1 MTIYHEKIMC
11 MTAVHHPTFV
21 DITEDVKKIVENSKV
36 MNGQLLVYSPHTTCS
51 VVTQE
56 PSRGTTFNGTLFIH
70 QDLVNALAK
79 IVPTCEY
86 EGQYLHPSLEH
97 RGRAEAIGEDASWSL
112 NTDAHIRSEIIG
124 RSVTI
129 PVIEGE
135 VQLGRFGH
143 IFFIDWDQV
152 RARER
157 GVIVQIMGE

>member
-1 MTIYHEKIMC
+1 MKILHDTIKV
-11 MTAVHHPTFV
+11 MTAVHHPTFDDV
-21 DITEDVKKIVENSKV
+21 TEGVKQIVEKTGV
-36 MNGQLLVYSPHTTCS
+36 KNGLLTVYTHHTTCS
-51 VVTQE
+51 VVIQE
-56 PSRGTTFNGTLFIH
+56 PSRGKTFNGTLYIF

-97 RGRAEAIGEDASWSL
+97 RARAEAIGEDAAWSL
-112 NTDAHIRSEIIG
+112 NTDAHLRSVIIG
-124 RSVTI
+124 RSVSI
-129 PVIEGE
+129 PVIDGA

-157 GVIVQIMGE
+157 EVLVHIVGE

>member
-1 MTIYHEKIMC
+1 MAIYYDKIKV
-11 MTAVHHPTFV
+11 MTAAHHPTFD
-21 DITEDVKKIVENSKV
+21 DITEGVKKIVQDSGVK
-36 MNGQLLVYSPHTTCS
+36 NGLLTVYSQHTTCS
-51 VVTQE
+51 IVTQE
-56 PSRGTTFNGTLFIH
+56 PSSGRTFNGTLYIF

-97 RGRAEAIGEDASWSL
+97 RARAEAIGEDASWSL
-112 NTDAHIRSEIIG
+112 NTDAHIRSIIMG
-124 RSVTI
+124 RSVAI
-129 PVIEGE
+129 PIIDGN

-157 GVIVQIMGE
+157 EALVHIMGE

>member
-1 MTIYHEKIMC
+1 MTIYHKKITC
-11 MTAVHHPTFV
+11 MTGVHHPTFV
-21 DITEDVKKIVENSKV
+21 DITEDVKKILADSTVKEGL
-36 MNGQLLVYSPHTTCS
+36 MTVYSQHTTCS

-70 QDLVNALAK
+70 QDLVNALSK

-124 RSVTI
+124 RSVSI
-129 PVIEGE
+129 PVINGE
-135 VQLGRFGH
+135 AQLGRFGH

-157 GVIVQIMGE
+157 EVIVHIIGE